1 MAMPALTIPTGKS
14 FAFGMDLSTYDGA
27 QGIGASLAYKI
38 DRTWSINAGVGDT
51 FQGGSIGTRVA
62 CGRLG
67 KVSAAVNELG

>member
-38 DRTWSINAGVGDT
+38 DRTWSIDAGVGGS
-51 FQGGSIGTRVA
+51 FQGGSIGARGGV
-62 CGRLG
+62 R
-67 KVSAAVNELG
+67 AAW